1 MSGNLSEQEARDA
14 FSIVDLNGDGMI
26 SEEELR
32 HLSERLG
39 EPFSDEQI
47 EKIFSQADEDGD
59 GLISLDEFVTLLGPE
74 ASEA

>member
-1 MSGNLSEQEARDA
+1 MSGNLSEHEAREA
-14 FSIVDLNGDGMI
+14 FEVVDVNGDGMI

-47 EKIFSQADEDGD
+47 EKIFSQADADGD
-59 GLISLDEFVTLLGPE
+59 GLISLAEFVHLLGPGD
-74 ASEA
+74 